1 VGAPWSRHADRAPH
15 PDEMAQINENETG
28 VSVGDR
34 DDTNS
39 VNAAEE
45 PNPKLVELSELL
57 VGTWRVAGPDIK
69 GQAEYQS
76 RKGGCLLV
84 ADVDFT
90 VNGTRM
96 KVIQHITYRQE
107 SDTLRAE
114 YMDTMGEEATYTWV
128 LEHPEIRVSLGD
140 KDSDTFF
147 QATLNEDNSE
157 YVGTWHDPESRPS
170 DPTEMIVYTRV
181 K

>member
-1 VGAPWSRHADRAPH
+1 
-15 PDEMAQINENETG
+15 M
-28 VSVGDR
+28 
-34 DDTNS
+34 S

-45 PNPKLVELSELL
+45 PHPKLVELSELL
-57 VGTWRVAGPDIK
+57 VGTWRVGGPEIH

-76 RKGGCLLV
+76 KKGGCLLV
-84 ADVDFT
+84 ADVDFM
-90 VNGTRM
+90 VSGTRM
-96 KVIQHITYRQE
+96 KVIQHITYRQ
-107 SDTLRAE
+107 DTDSLRAQ

-147 QATLNEDNSE
+147 RATLNADNSE
-157 YVGTWHDPESRPS
+157 YVGTWHYPEGPPP
-170 DPTEMIVYTRV
+170 DPTEEIVYTRV